1 MRLHGAAGRR
11 ASPARAPHTSLP
23 GAPSAA
29 GTGSGP
35 GALQARRAGRVPLL
49 EARAPRQRGLFRF
62 QHSGGI
68 RRPRGRP
75 AGHCYTRRVSAPA
88 SQTGSCHPD
97 PARRQEPGS
106 RAVGPRHRVQR
117 LPSTV
122 RRVPEGPVPGA
133 HAKASPNPRLPCAL
147 PAEPLLTQPGR
158 PEGQVS
164 LPA

>member
-1 MRLHGAAGRR
+1 MRLHGAAGPRV
-11 ASPARAPHTSLP
+11 SCP
-23 GAPSAA
+23 GAAYITAGSAA

-49 EARAPRQRGLFRF
+49 EARAPRRRGLFRF

-75 AGHCYTRRVSAPA
+75 AGHCHTRRVSATA

-97 PARRQEPGS
+97 PARGQEAGS
-106 RAVGPRHRVQR
+106 RAVGRRHRVQR

-122 RRVPEGPVPGA
+122 RRAPEGPVPDA
-133 HAKASPNPRLPCAL
+133 QKRPHQTLACPARCPLSP
-147 PAEPLLTQPGR
+147 
-158 PEGQVS
+158 S
-164 LPA
+164 